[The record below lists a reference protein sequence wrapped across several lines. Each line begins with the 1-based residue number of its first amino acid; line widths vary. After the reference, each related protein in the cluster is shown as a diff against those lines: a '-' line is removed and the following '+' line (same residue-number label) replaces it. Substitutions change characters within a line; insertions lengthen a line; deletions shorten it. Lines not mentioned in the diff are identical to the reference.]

1 MSAAALTCPMCGA
14 AAEPESTQCGFC
26 RARLATIACPSCFGL
41 VFIGSKHCSHCGS
54 RVQAP
59 APRPDRERQCPRRC
73 GTLTAVSLG
82 GLDLDEC
89 PTCHGTWVEVIA
101 FEQLCADAER
111 QASVLAETSPAS
123 APGLAE
129 KVRYGPCPEC
139 TKIMNRVNFAKSSG
153 IVLDICKAHGVW
165 LDVEELRR
173 IVEFLRGGGLARA
186 REREK
191 QALGEELRLLRLKQT
206 LARQESKHHAHAERD
221 QVSADS
227 MLVSIFSLFAN

>member
-1 MSAAALTCPMCGA
+1 MCGA

-41 VFIGSKHCSHCGS
+41 VFVGSKHCSHCGS

-59 APRPDRERQCPRRC
+59 APRSDRERRCPRGC
-73 GTLTAVSLG
+73 GSLRPMSLG

-89 PTCHGTWVEVIA
+89 PTCHGTWIEVIA

-111 QASVLAETSPAS
+111 QANVLAETSPVS
-123 APGLAE
+123 PPVLAE

-165 LDVEELRR
+165 LDVDEVRR
-173 IVEFLRGGGLARA
+173 IVEFLRGGGLSRA

-191 QALGEELRLLRLKQT
+191 QALNEELRVLRLKQT
-206 LARQESKHHAHAERD
+206 LARQESKHHAPVQRD
-221 QVSADS
+221 DMAADS
-227 MLVSIFSLFAN
+227 MLVSIFSLFSN